1 MSSQT
6 DSKLVTNLVEIA
18 NKLVKF
24 YKYKILLFKLVLF
37 KYFTKT
43 VFNSNESVKCF
54 YSKQSILNIYEG
66 IR

>member
-24 YKYKILLFKLVLF
+24 YKYKI
-37 KYFTKT
+37 FTIEI
-43 VFNSNESVKCF
+43 SL
-54 YSKQSILNIYEG
+54 I
-66 IR
+66 